1 MGFNTTVLVLNDA
14 LTEIEND
21 PEFGKKLVAGI
32 RKLGSTGGIHPGP
45 VNVPVGNHASP
56 VTVIETHHADWTAL
70 IAVGGNNAT
79 VFFTTYGYRHHD
91 KEVQFRLSEEM
102 DAAVTR
108 KDTGASSS

>member
-45 VNVPVGNHASP
+45 VNVPVGNHANP
-56 VTVIETHHADWTAL
+56 VTVIETHHADWNGTDCRWRQQCNGVL
-70 IAVGGNNAT
+70 HNLRV
-79 VFFTTYGYRHHD
+79 
-91 KEVQFRLSEEM
+91 
-102 DAAVTR
+102 
-108 KDTGASSS
+108 